1 MLINVYLK
9 YFNLQCVFLLFKRK
23 TGSDMNEIGSWK
35 TRSDYGIY
43 LKISESS
50 LSYFS
55 RLHSQILLTKLTQL
69 HLAAVIFLRSG
80 RDFFFHK
87 KAFLVCGGVCFFG
100 GDFGV
105 NLCKLFYMGN
115 FDKIIPREGKF
126 RKCNF
131 Q

>member
-1 MLINVYLK
+1 
-9 YFNLQCVFLLFKRK
+9 
-23 TGSDMNEIGSWK
+23 MNEIGSWK

-100 GDFGV
+100 RGFW
-105 NLCKLFYMGN
+105 
-115 FDKIIPREGKF
+115 GKF
-126 RKCNF
+126 M
-131 Q
+131 QVVLHGEL